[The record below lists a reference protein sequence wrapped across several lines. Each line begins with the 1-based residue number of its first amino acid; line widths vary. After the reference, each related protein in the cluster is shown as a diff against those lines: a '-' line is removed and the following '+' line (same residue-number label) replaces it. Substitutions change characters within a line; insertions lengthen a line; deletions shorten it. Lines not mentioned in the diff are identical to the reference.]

1 MLSVN
6 EILRLYG
13 GINPIEEQNINT
25 PVNYSAEKLKTN
37 LPKIKQ
43 NIINSSQMHQFDMI
57 KSNRKLQFYSSF
69 KNDRS
74 SSHQLELIKN
84 MQHRQ
89 LVAKLRSGNH
99 DLRIESGRHCIPKVP
114 EHLRI
119 CKFCSDNEV
128 ENESHF
134 LFSCNLYQNIRKKF
148 FDDVSLKYP
157 NFNTLNNS
165 DKVLFLFNN
174 IDPFICKKLG
184 YFTFEAF
191 QKRKQWSH
199 LSKIN

>member
-1 MLSVN
+1 MTWQVV
-6 EILRLYG
+6 ID
-13 GINPIEEQNINT
+13 
-25 PVNYSAEKLKTN
+25 YSAEKLKTN

-43 NIINSSQMHQFDMI
+43 NIINSLQMHQFDMI

-69 KNDRS
+69 KTDRS
-74 SSHQLELIKN
+74 SSHQLEFIKN

-89 LVAKLRSGNH
+89 LVANLRSGNH
-99 DLRIESGRHCIPKVP
+99 DLRIETGRHCIPKVP

-119 CKFCSDNEV
+119 CKFCSCNEV
-128 ENESHF
+128 ENESHV
-134 LFSCNLYQNIRKKF
+134 LFSCNLYQDIRKKF
-148 FDDVSLKYP
+148 FDDVSLRYA
-157 NFNTLNNS
+157 NFSTLNNS

-191 QKRKQWSH
+191 QKRKQ
-199 LSKIN
+199 

>member
-1 MLSVN
+1 MLWVN

-13 GINPIEEQNINT
+13 SINPVEEQNINT

-43 NIINSSQMHQFDMI
+43 NIINSSQMHQFYMI
-57 KSNRKLQFYSSF
+57 KSNRKLQVYSSF
-69 KNDRS
+69 KNDWS

-99 DLRIESGRHCIPKVP
+99 DLRIETGRHCIPKVP

-134 LFSCNLYQNIRKKF
+134 LFSCNLYQDIRKKF
-148 FDDVSLKYP
+148 FDVSLKYP

-174 IDPFICKKLG
+174 IDPFIFKNLG

-199 LSKIN
+199 LS

>member
-13 GINPIEEQNINT
+13 SINPVEEQNIDT
-25 PVNYSAEKLKTN
+25 SINYSAEKLKTN

-43 NIINSSQMHQFDMI
+43 NIINTSQMHQFDMI
-57 KSNRKLQFYSSF
+57 KSNRKLQLYSSF

-74 SSHQLELIKN
+74 SSYQLELIKN

-99 DLRIESGRHCIPKVP
+99 DLRTETGRHCIPKVP
-114 EHLRI
+114 ENLRI

-134 LFSCNLYQNIRKKF
+134 LFSCNLYQDIRKKF

-157 NFNTLNNS
+157 NFNT
-165 DKVLFLFNN
+165 
-174 IDPFICKKLG
+174 
-184 YFTFEAF
+184 
-191 QKRKQWSH
+191 
-199 LSKIN
+199 

>member
-6 EILRLYG
+6 EILRLSG
-13 GINPIEEQNINT
+13 SINNPIEEQNINT

-74 SSHQLELIKN
+74 SSPQLELIKN

-99 DLRIESGRHCIPKVP
+99 DLRIETDRHCIPKVP

-128 ENESHF
+128 ENR
-134 LFSCNLYQNIRKKF
+134 NLTSSFPVIYI
-148 FDDVSLKYP
+148 
-157 NFNTLNNS
+157 
-165 DKVLFLFNN
+165 
-174 IDPFICKKLG
+174 
-184 YFTFEAF
+184 
-191 QKRKQWSH
+191 
-199 LSKIN
+199 KIYEKSSSTM